1 MPESVVE
8 IVRVCIG
15 FFLVIFGY
23 IASIK
28 ERYLGMPLIGARE
41 QPTGIINGFVATLGG
56 VLLISTSVQRFFL
69 LGLPLILISVILQ
82 TIVLAHLKKKAK
94 HFIGKEGKAATD
106 MKRKHNGFAD
116 FNGKKTKVYAEMDIQ
131 VGEMVYVSDVEGNII
146 KVKKLK

>member
-56 VLLISTSVQRFFL
+56 VSNIWIYSFY
-69 LGLPLILISVILQ
+69 
-82 TIVLAHLKKKAK
+82 
-94 HFIGKEGKAATD
+94 
-106 MKRKHNGFAD
+106 KRKIFRYAAYWCEGATNRYNQWICCNTWWCT
-116 FNGKKTKVYAEMDIQ
+116 FNIDKCAEIFPILVRGSNQQ
-131 VGEMVYVSDVEGNII
+131 V
-146 KVKKLK
+146 

>member
-23 IASIK
+23 IASIG
-28 ERYLGMPLIGARE
+28 ERYLGMPLVGARE
-41 QPTGIINGFVATLGG
+41 QPTGIRNGFVATLGG

-82 TIVLAHLKKKAK
+82 AIVLAHLKNCLLYTSD
-94 HFIGKEGKAATD
+94 AAD
-106 MKRKHNGFAD
+106 
-116 FNGKKTKVYAEMDIQ
+116 E
-131 VGEMVYVSDVEGNII
+131 
-146 KVKKLK
+146 L

>member
-8 IVRVCIG
+8 IVRMCLG

-23 IASIK
+23 IASIG
-28 ERYLGMPLIGARE
+28 ERYLGMPLVGARE
-41 QPTGIINGFVATLGG
+41 QPTGIRNGFVATLGG

-82 TIVLAHLKKKAK
+82 AIVLAHLKKKAR
-94 HFIGKEGKAATD
+94 HFIGKEGMATTD
-106 MKRKHNGFAD
+106 MKRKCSGFAD

-131 VGEMVYVSDVEGNII
+131 VGEMVYVSDLEGNII

>member
-28 ERYLGMPLIGARE
+28 ERYVGMPLIGLKE
-41 QPTGIINGFVATLGG
+41 QPTGII
-56 VLLISTSVQRFFL
+56 
-69 LGLPLILISVILQ
+69 
-82 TIVLAHLKKKAK
+82 
-94 HFIGKEGKAATD
+94 
-106 MKRKHNGFAD
+106 NGFAD

-131 VGEMVYVSDVEGNII
+131 AGEIVYVSDVEGNII

>member
-8 IVRVCIG
+8 IVRTYLG

-41 QPTGIINGFVATLGG
+41 QPTGVINGFVATLGG
-56 VLLISTSVQRFFL
+56 VILISTSVQKFFL
-69 LGLPLILISVILQ
+69 VGLPLILISVILQ
-82 TIVLAHLKKKAK
+82 KIVLVHLKKKAK
-94 HFIGKEGKAATD
+94 HFIGREGKAISD
-106 MKRKHNGFAD
+106 MKRKRNGFVD
-116 FNGKKTKVYAEMDIQ
+116 FNGERTKVYAQMDIQ
-131 VGEMVYVSDVEGNII
+131 EGEMVYVSDVEGNII